1 MYFEHHIIL
10 LPEGTFVSQLA
21 VGKSITLVKYL
32 VVNTYI
38 FYKRKPL
45 YYV

>member
-10 LPEGTFVSQLA
+10 LPEDTFVSQLA
-21 VGKSITLVKYL
+21 VGKSKTLVKYL

-38 FYKRKPL
+38 FHKIKPL
-45 YYV
+45 CYV